1 MQVKQRKPASASS
14 RLPSSWMQTPMRV
27 LLARSAIARAR
38 QKKLLEDT
46 GKGCGTLQSKDLY
59 SAKDEE
65 EEVLFHN
72 ESITYSDDHVFLH
85 RGTRCS
91 SEHDTQNRFSASG
104 CATGLTT
111 SLPLEQMKT
120 LHSTEKSSKLRYT
133 CSSYGTTGYFR
144 NCYKEDSVTEGVP
157 VKSNT
162 MRGDPTRGLLR
173 EQQMKGGMGQSA
185 LESEEHGEQ
194 NGITCCRSEEKSR
207 DPAKLEVTVDYS
219 KHLNMHA
226 VQGGIVVGQDRGSP
240 DEGKNATAGRHQKCS
255 SDIAASDGTTALGR
269 SGQTRRGGGCME
281 KNILVKSADSSVL
294 REEAAL
300 QDVNGMIDRAAV
312 NEFQKPNVIEG
323 KKYDA
328 LDAAH
333 AFETES
339 KKPCVLVVLKPSYVQ
354 RNFAFVSVSIESN
367 PAPHSPFF
375 QDVQAF

>member
-1 MQVKQRKPASASS
+1 
-14 RLPSSWMQTPMRV
+14 MRV

-46 GKGCGTLQSKDLY
+46 GKACGTLQSKDLY

-72 ESITYSDDHVFLH
+72 ESITHSDDHVFLH
-85 RGTRCS
+85 SGTRCS

-111 SLPLEQMKT
+111 SLPLEQRKT
-120 LHSTEKSSKLRYT
+120 LHSMEKSSKLRYT

-144 NCYKEDSVTEGVP
+144 NCCKEDSITEGVP
-157 VKSNT
+157 AVKSNT

-173 EQQMKGGMGQSA
+173 EQQMKGEKEQCA

-226 VQGGIVVGQDRGSP
+226 VEGGIVAGQDCGSP
-240 DEGKNATAGRHQKCS
+240 DKGKNATSGRQQKYS
-255 SDIAASDGTTALGR
+255 SDIAANDGTTALGLTSG

-281 KNILVKSADSSVL
+281 KNMLVKSADSSVL
-294 REEAAL
+294 HEEAAL

-339 KKPCVLVVLKPSYVQ
+339 KKPCVLVVMKPSYVQ
-354 RNFAFVSVSIESN
+354 RNFAFVSVSIESI
-367 PAPHSPFF
+367 PAPPSPFF